1 MAGRRTTN
9 QWHSRG
15 RNSAP
20 LPVST
25 CHCALVNMGDRR
37 RDLLLR
43 VRLAVAHAA
52 LEAHAQFLLGFA
64 VSRVVRADRRARRVA
79 DREHL
84 LDASER
90 LAREQLLQIFDVVVQ
105 AP

>member
-25 CHCALVNMGDRR
+25 CHCALADKMGDRR
-37 RDLLLR
+37 TTSCS
-43 VRLAVAHAA
+43 
-52 LEAHAQFLLGFA
+52 ES
-64 VSRVVRADRRARRVA
+64 VSRSLTPPWRHTLSFFSA
-79 DREHL
+79 L
-84 LDASER
+84 PC
-90 LAREQLLQIFDVVVQ
+90 LA
-105 AP
+105 